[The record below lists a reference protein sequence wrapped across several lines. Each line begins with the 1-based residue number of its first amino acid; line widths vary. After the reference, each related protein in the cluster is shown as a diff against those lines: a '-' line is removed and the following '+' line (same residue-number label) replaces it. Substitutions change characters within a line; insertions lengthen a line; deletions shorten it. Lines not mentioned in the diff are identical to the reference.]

1 MLEIRKIDTEI
12 IENLHARYD
21 AFKDDYDIVGVFLYG
36 SQNYNLATEMS
47 DIDVYM
53 LVNPSVGTLSES
65 KNKRTETFHTVSGDV
80 VVKDVRDFLRSL
92 RGMGMNFLET
102 LFTPYA
108 VVADEYART
117 VDRLCRLAPR
127 LIARDRGRMCMAM
140 LGTAASALENARR
153 EIAQTPLES
162 NPRAMKFLARAM
174 HASGAARAVLNGR
187 DFTAASALEN
197 ARREIAQ
204 TPLESNPRAM
214 KFLARAMHASGAA
227 RAVLNGRDF
236 EAAVNAMTSMRY
248 QAMNDLKNGRC
259 PEGFEILP
267 DLLEAECRRLR
278 ERVKEELRQEPD
290 PGLDEEL
297 DALLK
302 NGRCPE
308 GFEILPDLLEAEC
321 RRLRERVKE
330 ELRQEPDPGLDEE
343 LDALCMEFLRSSRV
357 MREQDRR
364 ECPKGLGTDE
374 EETEWLAE
382 LQRDLIRDRKV
393 ETGNACPLYYG
404 IFDVKTHVTSEGYE
418 DRCVYYDADDCQ
430 EMSFEELMAHLEATG
445 AMDGML
451 EEELLRRRKDGS
463 YEVLDECEFNACLE
477 ESHGISILPVMDIG
491 VVKPDCLFLTRD
503 DAQRHLDDNRHHY
516 TENAHTYAMTAWR
529 SPRYEHLLE
538 LLHNIDFE
546 QSRIVLKRGE

>member
-36 SQNYNLATEMS
+36 LQNYNLATEMS

-187 DFTAASALEN
+187 DF
-197 ARREIAQ
+197 
-204 TPLESNPRAM
+204 
-214 KFLARAMHASGAA
+214 
-227 RAVLNGRDF
+227 
-236 EAAVNAMTSMRY
+236 EAAVNAMTSVRY
-248 QAMNDLKNGRC
+248 QAMND
-259 PEGFEILP
+259 
-267 DLLEAECRRLR
+267 
-278 ERVKEELRQEPD
+278 
-290 PGLDEEL
+290 
-297 DALLK
+297 LK

-382 LQRDLIRDRKV
+382 LQRDLVRDRKV

-430 EMSFEELMAHLEATG
+430 EMDFEELMAHLEATG
-445 AMDGML
+445 AMGGML
-451 EEELLRRRKDGS
+451 EEELLRQREDGS
-463 YEVLDECEFNACLE
+463 YEVLDECEFNTCLD
-477 ESHGISILPVMDIG
+477 ESHGISILPVMDVG

-503 DAQRHLDDNRHHY
+503 DAQQHLDDNRHHY